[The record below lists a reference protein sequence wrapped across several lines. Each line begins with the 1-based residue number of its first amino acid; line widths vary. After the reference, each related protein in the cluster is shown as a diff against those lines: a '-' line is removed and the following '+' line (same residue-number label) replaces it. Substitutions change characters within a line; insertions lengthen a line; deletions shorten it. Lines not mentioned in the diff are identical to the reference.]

1 MKTTIKFGVAL
12 LATGAFLGTALP
24 SKADT
29 DAFTKHGLPIPGAY
43 FAQKE
48 SQNAATVAVS
58 KSGQGIGEQKQ
69 TVSKVGKKRTQ
80 HVRSTKNV
88 S

>member
-12 LATGAFLGTALP
+12 LATGAFLGTTSP
-24 SKADT
+24 SKADP

-43 FAQKE
+43 FAQNE
-48 SQNAATVAVS
+48 SQRPATVAVS

-69 TVSKVGKKRTQ
+69 TVSKVGKKRAQ
-80 HVRSTKNV
+80 HVRSTKRD

>member
-12 LATGAFLGTALP
+12 LATGAFFGTTLP

-48 SQNAATVAVS
+48 NQKAATVAVS

-69 TVSKVGKKRTQ
+69 TISKAGKKHTQ
-80 HVRSTKNV
+80 HVRSTKKA

>member
-1 MKTTIKFGVAL
+1 MKTTIKFAVAL
-12 LATGAFLGTALP
+12 LATGAFFGTTLP

-29 DAFTKHGLPIPGAY
+29 DIFTKHWLPIPGAY
-43 FAQKE
+43 FAAKE
-48 SQNAATVAVS
+48 SQKSATVAVN

-69 TVSKVGKKRTQ
+69 PISKVEKKHTQ
-80 HVRSTKNV
+80 HVRSTK

>member
-1 MKTTIKFGVAL
+1 MKTTVTFGVAL
-12 LATGAFLGTALP
+12 LATGAFFGTTLP

-29 DAFTKHGLPIPGAY
+29 DIFTKHGLPIPGAY
-43 FAQKE
+43 FAAKE
-48 SQNAATVAVS
+48 SQKSATVAVN

-69 TVSKVGKKRTQ
+69 TVSKVGKKHTQ
-80 HVRSTKNV
+80 HVHSTKKG